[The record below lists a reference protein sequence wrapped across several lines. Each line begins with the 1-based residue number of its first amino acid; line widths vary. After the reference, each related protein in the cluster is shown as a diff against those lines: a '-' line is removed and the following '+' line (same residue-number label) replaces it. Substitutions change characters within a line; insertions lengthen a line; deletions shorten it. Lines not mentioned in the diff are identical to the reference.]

1 MGVKLKSVFLSLLA
15 FSMVANSGIYT
26 VKAIGDDR
34 AIDATISI
42 NSDHVL
48 TNDFEGFGI
57 QWDPSDLYTYT
68 DEQWASFTEKA
79 RFLKP
84 NMMRVMIHDA
94 DSYCIGFDENQKPI
108 YNWDSIFMKRLN

>member
-1 MGVKLKSVFLSLLA
+1 MKMGVKLKSVFLFA
-15 FSMVANSGIYT
+15 FSFFYGCQFWYLHSKSYWN
-26 VKAIGDDR
+26 DR

-48 TNDFEGFGI
+48 TNNFEGFGI

-108 YNWDSIFMKRLN
+108 YNWDSIS